1 MTEEI
6 INYRIE
12 YDVRGIDESVRG
24 TQRLLYFMNAT
35 RLAIV
40 DLQQVM
46 SGPTIANVMWT
57 AVQLTR
63 VWTHLYRLI
72 KATNQAQ
79 RIGVAQTIG
88 GTAISGAGGLAAR
101 KFAMGQGF
109 LQFGAGGALGV
120 GTVTQ
125 VGLFSSAMA
134 FAAANPAVAG
144 ALVAGLAV
152 SGAAAWDYRQ
162 RRMREQWLLR
172 QREIA
177 KSQGLEY

>member
-12 YDVRGIDESVRG
+12 YDVRGIDQSVRS

-35 RLAIV
+35 RLAVV

-46 SGPTIANVMWT
+46 SGPTISNVMWT

-79 RIGVAQTIG
+79 RVGVAQTLG
-88 GTAISGAGGLAAR
+88 GTAISGAGGVAAR
-101 KFAMGQGF
+101 RFAMGQGM

-120 GTVTQ
+120 G
-125 VGLFSSAMA
+125 SAQTSLWATMMG
-134 FAAANPAVAG
+134 FAAANPYVLG
-144 ALVAGLAV
+144 AATVGV
-152 SGAAAWDYRQ
+152 VISGAALYDYRQ
-162 RRMREQWLLR
+162 RRMREQWVLR

-177 KSQGLEY
+177 KNQGLEY

>member
-6 INYRIE
+6 IRHRVE
-12 YDVRGIDESVRG
+12 YDVRGIDQSIRS

-35 RLAIV
+35 RLAVV

-46 SGPTIANVMWT
+46 SGPTISNVMWT

-79 RIGVAQTIG
+79 RVGVAQTLG
-88 GTAISGAGGLAAR
+88 GAAIRGVGGGVAAR
-101 KFAMGQGF
+101 RFAVGQM
-109 LQFGAGGALGV
+109 ALPWAAPLAE
-120 GTVTQ
+120 T
-125 VGLFSSAMA
+125 GLFSSVMA

-144 ALVAGLAV
+144 ALVAGMAV

-162 RRMREQWLLR
+162 RRIREQWVLR

-177 KSQGLEY
+177 KSQGLEF